1 MCYESD
7 IVLETEDAR
16 YEVRIDTDPYPERPE
31 WGNVHY
37 YAPNLRRTSWTDE
50 MPPVDTSKAPTYMHD
65 AINRDWYEEPIVY
78 GYARLYRRSDPSG
91 IYLVGQYNEDRY
103 GGDAITILDPGDEE
117 REGGNVL
124 LYLTADE
131 IRRNWGA
138 QRITKMVRQQAID
151 TMRTE
156 IAAWNAWA
164 NGDCYEWE
172 LRRYPIGG
180 EGYEEIDRLSG
191 YYGDDEFPYIEELA
205 RESAE
210 LDVKTRAQARAEAFA
225 PESGMALIA
234 L

>member
-16 YEVRIDTDPYPERPE
+16 YEVRIDIDPYPERPE

-37 YAPNLRRTSWTDE
+37 YAPTLLRTSWKNE

-65 AINRDWYEEPIVY
+65 AINRDWYEEPSAY
-78 GYARLYRRSDPSG
+78 DYARLYRRSDPSG
-91 IYLVGQYNEDRY
+91 IYLVGHYNEDRY
-103 GGDAITILDPGDEE
+103 VGDAITTLDPDDEE

-124 LYLTADE
+124 LYVTAKE
-131 IRRNWGA
+131 IRRNWNVK
-138 QRITKMVRQQAID
+138 RITKEVRQQADSMI
-151 TMRTE
+151 RGE

-164 NGDCYEWE
+164 NGDCYQWE
-172 LRRYPIGG
+172 LRRYSIDG
-180 EGYEEIDRLSG
+180 EGYETIDELGG
-191 YYGDDEFPYIEELA
+191 YYGDSELA
-205 RESAE
+205 YMKEVAKEAAE
-210 LDVKTRAQARAEAFA
+210 DDIARRKEERANAFA